1 MTPARDAVS
10 PHSLTGWI
18 RDALQREDSWGDE
31 QTSFLESILATA
43 EGSRALASLVVTTLR
58 LRASAFKPEQM
69 GAVGMLLPS
78 IEAFWN
84 NPNPETFQKLRIA
97 RW

>member
-1 MTPARDAVS
+1 VA
-10 PHSLTGWI
+10 
-18 RDALQREDSWGDE
+18 
-31 QTSFLESILATA
+31 
-43 EGSRALASLVVTTLR
+43 TTLR
-58 LRASAFKPEQM
+58 LRATVFKPEQM